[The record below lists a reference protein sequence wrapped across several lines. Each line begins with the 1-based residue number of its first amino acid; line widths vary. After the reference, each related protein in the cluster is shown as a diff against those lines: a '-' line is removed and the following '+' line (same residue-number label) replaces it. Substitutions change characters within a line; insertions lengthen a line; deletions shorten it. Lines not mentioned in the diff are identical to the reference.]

1 MLTNETLLSNVTYV
15 SIIIYIILLNLVN
28 ILFKQQILDWII
40 E

>member
-28 ILFKQQILDWII
+28 ILLKQQILDWII